1 MAPTPPTHVL
11 ACASFDG
18 QGACI
23 ETAWVPHNA
32 LGVPLPTL
40 DQGAAIGGAI
50 LLSVSLV
57 VALRILNPPKEID

>member
-1 MAPTPPTHVL
+1 MAPTPPTHIL
-11 ACASFDG
+11 ACSSFDA
-18 QGACI
+18 QGTCV

-40 DQGAAIGGAI
+40 EQGTAIGGAI
-50 LLSVSLV
+50 LVAVSLV